1 VEGYAMALYKRT
13 RARESEREG
22 GRGSKTVKLALSNE

>member
-22 GRGSKTVKLALSNE
+22 EAPKQLNWR